1 MFDREAQEIMQ
12 LGKDA
17 DSLLNNPAFTE
28 AVQMVFN
35 QYCLQEERLVYNA
48 KDVDT
53 EEATRQ
59 VLRAAMMRR
68 TLQDV
73 VDALNILISNA
84 ATVAEDQN

>member
-1 MFDREAQEIMQ
+1 MFDREAQDIIQ

-35 QYCLQEERLVYNA
+35 QYCFQEEKLVYNA
-48 KDVDT
+48 KDVTT
-53 EEATRQ
+53 EEATQQ

-68 TLQDV
+68 ALSDV
-73 VDALNILISNA
+73 VDALNLQIANA
-84 ATVAEDQN
+84 NVVSDQT